1 MLLAYTLVFAF
12 ILCLIALAGCFSEH
26 SGIINIGLEGI
37 MVVSALAGALIMHFL
52 YPAIKDFPNWLRA
65 LSIIVASGSASI
77 LIGMLYSTLLG
88 IAAIHFK
95 SDQILIGTAMNLLG
109 VAFASV
115 IATSVNLSFTGKAS
129 YEIEYIQPRKSFILN
144 INGFEFNW
152 FILITIVIL
161 VASYVVLYKTR
172 FGLRLIACGEN
183 PHASCICGYQCF
195 KNEVVWCSYL
205 RCLIRFSRTQ
215 LYNCRYK
222 SM

>member
-1 MLLAYTLVFAF
+1 MLWAYTLVFAF

-52 YPAIKDFPNWLRA
+52 YPAIKDFPNGLRA

-88 IAAIHFK
+88 IATIHFK